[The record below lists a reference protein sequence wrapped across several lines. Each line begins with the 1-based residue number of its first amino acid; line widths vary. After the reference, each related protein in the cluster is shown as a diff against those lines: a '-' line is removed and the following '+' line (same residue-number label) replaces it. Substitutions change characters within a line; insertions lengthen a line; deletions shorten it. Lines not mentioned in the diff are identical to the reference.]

1 MKRILSACLVLAWL
15 APSAPGGPV
24 EDAIQAAVRL
34 SEHSNYSWVTTV
46 ADDARTYDII
56 GQTQRGGFTRVKM
69 PVINSVRRQLGR
81 SVTDTQIEFYFLGNV
96 ACVVETERG
105 WRRPD
110 ELPLPELVDAGTAG
124 ANDVIRLPSTGTGP
138 SPADASILRGSVVR
152 LPKPRLPADKTPR
165 AYSNL
170 QLAITHPHEDLGVI
184 VGSHATFTVDGDTVT
199 GALTDLGAQ
208 LLLVRDGQEYVAP
221 LAAAGVFK
229 LWIRDGLVSKY
240 QVRLEGILD
249 VHLPNGRRQIRVNQV
264 SDTVIREIGTTRF
277 DVPEQVREKLGG

>member
-1 MKRILSACLVLAWL
+1 MVAWL
-15 APSAPGGPV
+15 TPAAQGGPV

-34 SEHSNYSWVTTV
+34 SEQPNYSWVTTV

-56 GQTQRGGFTRVKM
+56 GQTERGGLTRVKM

-81 SVTDTQIEFYFLGNV
+81 SVTDTQIEFFFRGNV

-110 ELPLPELVDAGTAG
+110 ELPLPELVDAGTTG
-124 ANDVIRLPSTGTGP
+124 ANDVISLPAGTGP
-138 SPADASILRGSVVR
+138 VPADASILRGSVVR
-152 LPKPRLPADKTPR
+152 LPKARPPKDQTPR

-170 QLAITHPHEDLGVI
+170 QLAISHPHEDLGVI
-184 VGSHATFTVDGDTVT
+184 VGSHATFVVEHETVT
-199 GALTDLGAQ
+199 GSLTELGAQ
-208 LLLVRDGQEYVAP
+208 LLLVRDGQEYVTP
-221 LAAAGVFK
+221 RAAAGVFK
-229 LWIRDGLVSKY
+229 LWIREGLVTKY

-264 SDTVIREIGTTRF
+264 SDTVVRAIGSTRF
-277 DVPEQVREKLGG
+277 EIPAEVREKLGAPSSSSAP